1 MLLVIP
7 LLDTF
12 IKYIFLFGLSAYCY
26 GISYLFILKNV
37 FYMLTVLNSFLYIIT
52 LFQTNYFTLL
62 WDSFLYGTMAANF
75 CSFMI
80 FAVTFGFLMICDFNN
95 FVDNSITLKIPL
107 INMTYITFQ
116 NVNGSYNISLN
127 NPIEMQIVPNF
138 VKDKIDFI
146 KEKYNIQNIFTK
158 DNKEEAL
165 KEAIKKMMEEENKKK
180 EE

>member
-37 FYMLTVLNSFLYIIT
+37 FYMLTILNTFLFIIT

-75 CSFMI
+75 CSFII
-80 FAVTFGFLMICDFNN
+80 FVVTFGFLMICDFNN
-95 FVDNSITLKIPL
+95 FIDNSIILKIPL
-107 INMTYITFQ
+107 INMTCITFQ
-116 NVNGSYNISLN
+116 NVNGSYDISLN
-127 NPIEMQIVPNF
+127 NPIETQIVSNF
-138 VKDKIDFI
+138 VKEKIDFI

-165 KEAIKKMMEEENKKK
+165 KEAIKKTMEEENKK